1 MKKIFSM
8 THKAL
13 VHYLNQEAMK
23 RNSPLEIGHD
33 HPDPLMIAS
42 LHKEEFSALIC
53 ALFSYGNA
61 KAIVAFLQRLDFT
74 LLDADESLIA
84 SKLHSYTYRFQ
95 TPEDIQA
102 LFITLSRLKK
112 SSLSLETLFVPAYQR
127 HHNVMDGLAALI
139 GVLYDINAYRS
150 RGYQFLLG
158 KIPSA
163 QPTSPYKRWHMY
175 LRWMVRKDNLDL
187 GLWKGVDTKHLLM
200 PLDTHTFMLGKKLG
214 LIQRKTYD
222 FKAVLELSG
231 ALKKID
237 PSDPIKYDFAL
248 YRLGQEKIL
257 P

>member
-1 MKKIFSM
+1 MTYDTLVEYLKK
-8 THKAL
+8 
-13 VHYLNQEAMK
+13 EATK
-23 RNSPLEIGHD
+23 RNNTLDINQD

-42 LHKEEFSALIC
+42 LYADEFSALIC

-61 KAIVAFLQRLDFT
+61 KAIVAFLQRLDFN
-74 LLDADESLIA
+74 LLDVEESMISQALQ
-84 SKLHSYTYRFQ
+84 SYRYRFQ

-102 LFITLSRLKK
+102 LFITLNRIKK
-112 SSLSLETLFVPAYQR
+112 SSLSLEKFFLPAYQK
-127 HHNVMDGLAALI
+127 HHNVMDGLGALI
-139 GVLYDINAYRS
+139 EILYDVNPYRS

-158 KIPSA
+158 TIPSA

-187 GLWKGVDTKHLLM
+187 GLWKGVDTKDLLM
-200 PLDTHTFMLGKKLG
+200 PLDTHTFTLGKKLG

-222 FKAVLELSG
+222 FKAVLELSS

-257 P
+257 S